1 MKGNR
6 VSVKWKIFY
15 YILGFVGVLLI
26 LLWLMQTVFLDSFY
40 KDIKTRSIKSY
51 GERVSQ
57 YIKEE
62 DYSEKLSKINS
73 ENYIN
78 IRIVNDKG
86 KDVYMSNF
94 MPDSL
99 IHKLSPYDI
108 YVMYDKTLKH
118 NGESLEFYTRRGNL
132 VHNEGQS
139 QYSQIKEKDIKSLV
153 YTKVSNDY
161 RGNNVLIMLN
171 TQITPVNST
180 VETIRVQ
187 LVYISVILI
196 VLSVILAFLISKKIS
211 KPIIII
217 NESAKELARGNYNVV
232 FKGEGYLEIEELNST
247 LNYASNELSKVDK
260 LRKEIIAN
268 ISHDLRTPLTMITG
282 YGEIIRDIE
291 EENTQENIQI
301 IIDEAKSLSKLVT
314 DILDISKI
322 ESGNQNVILK
332 PINITKSIN
341 SQIQR
346 YSKLVESEGYKIEFN
361 YDSNVF
367 VLGDEVKLSQ
377 VIYNTINNGINYT
390 GKDKKVIVNQVV
402 DREYITI
409 EVIDSGNGISEEM
422 IPHIWERYYRGEENH
437 KRDVVGSGLGLSIVK
452 EIINIHGGECGV
464 DSEKGKGSRFW
475 FKLKRVRNI

>member
-132 VHNEGQS
+132 VHN
-139 QYSQIKEKDIKSLV
+139 
-153 YTKVSNDY
+153 
-161 RGNNVLIMLN
+161 
-171 TQITPVNST
+171 
-180 VETIRVQ
+180 
-187 LVYISVILI
+187 
-196 VLSVILAFLISKKIS
+196 
-211 KPIIII
+211 
-217 NESAKELARGNYNVV
+217 
-232 FKGEGYLEIEELNST
+232 
-247 LNYASNELSKVDK
+247 
-260 LRKEIIAN
+260 
-268 ISHDLRTPLTMITG
+268 
-282 YGEIIRDIE
+282 
-291 EENTQENIQI
+291 
-301 IIDEAKSLSKLVT
+301 
-314 DILDISKI
+314 
-322 ESGNQNVILK
+322 
-332 PINITKSIN
+332 
-341 SQIQR
+341 
-346 YSKLVESEGYKIEFN
+346 
-361 YDSNVF
+361 
-367 VLGDEVKLSQ
+367 
-377 VIYNTINNGINYT
+377 
-390 GKDKKVIVNQVV
+390 
-402 DREYITI
+402 
-409 EVIDSGNGISEEM
+409 
-422 IPHIWERYYRGEENH
+422 
-437 KRDVVGSGLGLSIVK
+437 
-452 EIINIHGGECGV
+452 
-464 DSEKGKGSRFW
+464 
-475 FKLKRVRNI
+475 